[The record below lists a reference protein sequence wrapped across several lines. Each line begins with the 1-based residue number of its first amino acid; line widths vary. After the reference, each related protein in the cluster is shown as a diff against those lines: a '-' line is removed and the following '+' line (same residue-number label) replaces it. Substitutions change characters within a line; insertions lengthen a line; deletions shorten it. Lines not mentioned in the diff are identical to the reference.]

1 MAIGNNLTVA
11 GTVTST
17 GTVAMGSSFKRN
29 RIINGNMLI
38 DQRNDGAE
46 ITPNSGQFLTDRWV
60 YYSSQASKMIAQ
72 QVTDLNPI
80 PFRNSLRM
88 ITASAVTI
96 GASDFFTV
104 IQNIEGYNISDLRWG
119 KSNAQPVTLSFWVF
133 SSLTGTFGASI
144 RNSGNSRSYPFLYT
158 IVSPSTWTYIT
169 VNIPGDTSGTWLTN
183 SSTGLSVTFGL
194 GVGSTFSGTAGVWAS
209 ANYNSATGAVSVV
222 GTSAAT
228 FYITGV
234 QLEVGTVAT
243 PYEMQIYSDQ
253 LAQCQRYYEVGLAVA
268 ASYALASTSFG
279 AYTTYA
285 VVKRVSPSI
294 AQITNN
300 VIITQ
305 ANCTAT
311 TSTYIGNTSG
321 VLAYRLSA
329 SSSLNIQF
337 SETFGASAEL

>member
-1 MAIGNNLTVA
+1 
-11 GTVTST
+11 
-17 GTVAMGSSFKRN
+17 
-29 RIINGNMLI
+29 MLI
-38 DQRNDGAE
+38 DQRNAGVE
-46 ITPNSGQFLTDRWV
+46 ITPVSGQFLTDRWA
-60 YYSSQASKMIAQ
+60 YYSSQASKMTAQ

-80 PFRNSLRM
+80 SFRNSLLM
-88 ITASAVTI
+88 ITTSAVTV

-104 IQNIEGYNISDLRWG
+104 TQNIEGYNISDLRWG

-194 GVGSTFSGTAGVWAS
+194 GVGSTFSGPAGVWAS
-209 ANYNSATGAVSVV
+209 ANYNVATGAVSVV
-222 GTSAAT
+222 GTAGAT

-253 LAQCQRYYEVGLAVA
+253 LAQCQRYFQTSYFGSPVGTATTTNSAFYTVWANTYYAYLNVNFLVSMRTTPTNVSYSTNNG
-268 ASYALASTSFG
+268 ASGVQYNFSLGNQATAFSSNNYGFTN
-279 AYTTYA
+279 
-285 VVKRVSPSI
+285 
-294 AQITNN
+294 QITNL
-300 VIITQ
+300 
-305 ANCTAT
+305 AA
-311 TSTYIGNTSG
+311 YAGNNYYFHWT
-321 VLAYRLSA
+321 
-329 SSSLNIQF
+329 
-337 SETFGASAEL
+337 ASAEL